1 MNESIKFKILMF
13 IRYLGDSF
21 FYPFLAL
28 YLHSLNFGE
37 AKIGYLIAIIPLI
50 SIICNP
56 IYSKLCKNTKILKY
70 TLAIISF
77 LEALVILSIIFI
89 TNYYL
94 LLVLIIL
101 LAISGT
107 SHYGLLDSYSTQYAK
122 INDINFSNLRVYG
135 SIAYVIGLI
144 TSGYVINLFGYGVSF
159 IICSVLFTLTS
170 IMYLIIKPIFD
181 EIKNHEEKR
190 NYKEVFS
197 NKGYLLFLIYYVF
210 LFGIQKASNN
220 YYGLLLESKGISSS
234 GYGYVYAMGV
244 VMEVITLILFNKY
257 NKKLNFKL
265 LLLIAI
271 ASIAIQNMINGS
283 NLSVYVIISSYILR
297 GIAYGILLHVNYKIL
312 VNLVGVKN
320 STIVILL
327 EELGIN
333 ILVII
338 ANAIGG
344 NIIENISYNAYY
356 LILGSMA
363 FLDLIYYLIFV
374 QKYVIKNDKIEVV
387 NV

>member
-1 MNESIKFKILMF
+1 M
-13 IRYLGDSF
+13 
-21 FYPFLAL
+21 
-28 YLHSLNFGE
+28 
-37 AKIGYLIAIIPLI
+37 
-50 SIICNP
+50 
-56 IYSKLCKNTKILKY
+56 
-70 TLAIISF
+70 
-77 LEALVILSIIFI
+77 
-89 TNYYL
+89 
-94 LLVLIIL
+94 LVLIIL

-122 INDINFSNLRVYG
+122 INDINVSNLRVYG

-210 LFGIQKASNN
+210 MFGIQKASNN

-244 VMEVITLILFNKY
+244 VMEVITLILFNKL
-257 NKKLNFKL
+257 NKKLNFKI